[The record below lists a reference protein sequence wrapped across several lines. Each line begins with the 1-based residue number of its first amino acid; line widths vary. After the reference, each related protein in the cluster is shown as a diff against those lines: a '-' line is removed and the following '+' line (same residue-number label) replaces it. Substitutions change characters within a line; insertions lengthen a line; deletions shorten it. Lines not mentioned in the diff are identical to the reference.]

1 MAEELSIDGLKGMKK
16 AEFVKAF
23 KNKPQWKKAK
33 AVILF
38 VDYKLEGKKTTVAI
52 PFKKVAE
59 MKLEVKRIKKE
70 KLHPMKK
77 SVGGIFSLENEG
89 EDGIKAKIEITH
101 GGVKPEILQ
110 AKAEDLF
117 GRINAQL
124 EVLIAA
130 DAELE
135 NEEELDKDHDDKEDN
150 NTPASEIENAIK
162 EIAALIREKVTQIIA
177 DIKDKKAEEEYFDI
191 IENVSEKISDLKESF
206 ENAADDVKA
215 KLKSQVD
222 QLLAYIPRLVE
233 IKKAL
238 EIILKKGEAPNLPDN
253 VKKIIEILVA
263 KIKEAKAAKKD
274 PKKFKAIVKL
284 IKKSF
289 EALTLALGLI
299 KKELAEKIKQSKVY
313 QFIEDFIDTLNE
325 EVEDEDYEEEEEETE
340 EENVDE
346 TEENDEPKITEEEKK
361 EFEST
366 IKELETLFSAVG
378 IKF

>member
-1 MAEELSIDGLKGMKK
+1 MKK

-23 KNKPQWKKAK
+23 KSKPQWKKAK
-33 AVILF
+33 AVIIF
-38 VDYKLEGKKTTVAI
+38 TDYRLEGKKTTVAV

-89 EDGIKAKIEITH
+89 EEGIKAKIEITH

-110 AKAEDLF
+110 IKAVDLF
-117 GRINAQL
+117 GRINAKL

-135 NEEELDKDHDDKEDN
+135 TEEDLAKEPEDKEE
-150 NTPASEIENAIK
+150 NTTTAAEIESAIK
-162 EIAALIREKVTQIIA
+162 EITALIKEKISQILA
-177 DIKDKKAEEEYFDI
+177 DIKDKKAKEEYFAI
-191 IENVSEKISDLKESF
+191 VENVSDKISDLKDSF
-206 ENAADDVKA
+206 ESAADDVKA
-215 KLKSQVD
+215 ILKSKVD
-222 QLLAYIPRLVE
+222 QLIAYLSTLND

-238 EIILKKGEAPNLPDN
+238 EIILNKGETPSLPDN
-253 VKKIIEILVA
+253 VKKIIEVLVA
-263 KIKEAKAAKKD
+263 KIKEAKAVKKD

-284 IKKSF
+284 IKNSF

-299 KKELAEKIKQSKVY
+299 NKELAEKLKQSKVY
-313 QFIEDFIDTLNE
+313 QFIEDFIDSLN
-325 EVEDEDYEEEEEETE
+325 DEEEEEIEETE
-340 EENVDE
+340 E
-346 TEENDEPKITEEEKK
+346 TPEPKITEEEKK

-366 IKELETLFSAVG
+366 VKELETLFSAVG

>member
-89 EDGIKAKIEITH
+89 EEGIKAKIEITH

-110 AKAEDLF
+110 TKAEDLF

-135 NEEELDKDHDDKEDN
+135 TEADLANEPEDKEE
-150 NTPASEIENAIK
+150 NTTTASEIESAIK
-162 EIAALIREKVTQIIA
+162 EITALIKEKIAQILA
-177 DIKDKKAEEEYFDI
+177 DIKDKKAKEEYFAV
-191 IENVSEKISDLKESF
+191 IENVSDKISDLKESF

-215 KLKSQVD
+215 TLKSKVD
-222 QLLAYIPRLVE
+222 QLLAYLTTLND

-238 EIILKKGEAPNLPDN
+238 EIILKKGETPSLPEN
-253 VKKIIEILVA
+253 VKNFIETLVA
-263 KIKEAKAAKKD
+263 KIKEAKAVKKD
-274 PKKFKAIVKL
+274 PKKFKTIVK
-284 IKKSF
+284 IVKTTF
-289 EALTLALGLI
+289 DALELALGLI
-299 KKELAEKIKQSKVY
+299 KKELAEKLKQSKVY
-313 QFIEDFIDTLNE
+313 QFIEDFIDSLA
-325 EVEDEDYEEEEEETE
+325 EEEEEVVET
-340 EENVDE
+340 
-346 TEENDEPKITEEEKK
+346 TEPQINEVEKK
-361 EFEST
+361 EYEST
-366 IKELETLFSAVG
+366 IKELESLFSTVG
-378 IKF
+378 IQF